1 VTEEEQA
8 EQDRRAIRE
17 GRRVD
22 RHRLVYRWDLDKTY
36 LRTEFDTIK
45 DLLRTAFETAADK
58 RTVPGAAALL
68 REIRGSDPYGIYIV
82 SGSPTQL
89 RKVLEAKLR
98 LDGIRWDGF
107 VLKPQL
113 TNILRG
119 RFRFVKDQ
127 VGYKLAALLETRL
140 DMPADTRE
148 YMFGDD
154 AEADAFIYSVFS
166 DLSTGR
172 VDPSILVPVL
182 ESAGVYPDVAPQ
194 IVRLAGRLPRGGGA
208 ERIFIH
214 LDRVSLPSAFDEF
227 GKRVL
232 PFYNYF
238 QPALLLLGDGVLD
251 PLSVLRVAAEL
262 VIHHGFTHDA
272 LVASYRDLATRG
284 YVGGRVARVL
294 GRYAATVD
302 ESLLATTGP
311 VMRRFAEELLDDP
324 VAKLEE
330 PAPIG
335 DTVIDYISLFARD
348 KKRARAAKLRSM
360 GRDPD
365 ETEP

>member
-1 VTEEEQA
+1 VTETDEELA
-8 EQDRRAIRE
+8 DLRALRDA
-17 GRRVD
+17 RRVD

-36 LRTEFDTIK
+36 LRTEFDTVK
-45 DLLRTAFETAADK
+45 DLLRTAFETATDK

-68 REIRGSDPYGIYIV
+68 REIRGTDPYGIYIV

-98 LDGIRWDGF
+98 LDGVRWDGF

-127 VGYKLAALLETRL
+127 VGYKLAALLETRIE
-140 DMPADTRE
+140 MPTDTRE

-154 AEADAFIYSVFS
+154 AEADAFIYSMFS

-172 VDPSILVPVL
+172 VDPSILTPVL
-182 ESAGVYPDVAPQ
+182 ESAGVYPDVIPQ

-208 ERIFIH
+208 ERVFIH
-214 LDRVSLPSAFDEF
+214 LDRVSLPNAFDDF
-227 GKRVL
+227 GKRVF

-238 QPALLLLGDGVLD
+238 QPALLLFADGVVD

-262 VIHHGFTHDA
+262 VIHHGFTSDA
-272 LVASYRDLATRG
+272 LVASYRDVATRG
-284 YVGGRVARVL
+284 FLGGRVARVL
-294 GRYAATVD
+294 GRFARSVD

-324 VAKLEE
+324 VSRYEE
-330 PAPIG
+330 PPPVAES
-335 DTVIDYISLFARD
+335 VIDYVSVFVKD

-360 GRDPD
+360 GRAP
-365 ETEP
+365 EE

>member
-1 VTEEEQA
+1 MTESDDELA
-8 EQDRRAIRE
+8 DLRALRDARRIDRS
-17 GRRVD
+17 
-22 RHRLVYRWDLDKTY
+22 RLVYRWDLDKTY
-36 LRTEFDTIK
+36 LRTEFDTVK
-45 DLLRTAFETAADK
+45 DLLRTAFETASDK

-68 REIRGSDPYGIYIV
+68 REIRGTDPYGIYIV

-98 LDGIRWDGF
+98 LDGVRWDGF

-127 VGYKLAALLETRL
+127 VGYKLAALLETRI
-140 DMPADTRE
+140 DMPTDTRE

-154 AEADAFIYSVFS
+154 AEADAFIYAMFS

-172 VDPSILVPVL
+172 VDPSILTPVL
-182 ESAGVYPDVAPQ
+182 EAAGVYPDVVPQ

-208 ERIFIH
+208 ERVFIH

-227 GKRVL
+227 GKRVF

-238 QPALLLLGDGVLD
+238 QPALLLLSDGVID

-262 VIHHGFTHDA
+262 VIHHGFTSDA
-272 LVASYRDLATRG
+272 LVASYRDTATRG
-284 YVGGRVARVL
+284 FVGGRVARVL
-294 GRYAATVD
+294 GRFARTVD

-324 VAKLEE
+324 VSKLDE
-330 PAPIG
+330 PSPMAEG
-335 DTVIDYISLFARD
+335 GIDYLSMFTKD

-360 GRDPD
+360 GRAPEDG
-365 ETEP
+365 

>member
-1 VTEEEQA
+1 VTETDEELA
-8 EQDRRAIRE
+8 DLRALRDARRT
-17 GRRVD
+17 D

-36 LRTEFDTIK
+36 LRTEFDTVK
-45 DLLRTAFETAADK
+45 DLLRTAFETASDK

-68 REIRGSDPYGIYIV
+68 REIRGTDPYGIYIV

-98 LDGIRWDGF
+98 LDGVRWDGF

-127 VGYKLAALLETRL
+127 VGYKLAALLETRIE
-140 DMPADTRE
+140 MPTDTRE

-154 AEADAFIYSVFS
+154 AEADAFIYSMFS

-172 VDPSILVPVL
+172 VDPAILTPVL
-182 ESAGVYPDVAPQ
+182 ESAGVYPDVIPQ

-208 ERIFIH
+208 ERVFIH
-214 LDRVSLPSAFDEF
+214 LDRVSLPNAFDDF
-227 GKRVL
+227 GKRVF

-238 QPALLLLGDGVLD
+238 QPALLLFSDGVVD

-262 VIHHGFTHDA
+262 VIHHGFTSDA
-272 LVASYRDLATRG
+272 LVASYRDVATRG
-284 YVGGRVARVL
+284 FLGGRVARVL
-294 GRYAATVD
+294 GRFARTVD

-324 VAKLEE
+324 VARLEE
-330 PAPIG
+330 PPPAAE
-335 DTVIDYISLFARD
+335 TVIDYVSVFVKD

-360 GRDPD
+360 GRAP
-365 ETEP
+365 ENE

>member
-1 VTEEEQA
+1 VTEA
-8 EQDRRAIRE
+8 HDPALDLRLLRE
-17 GRRVD
+17 SRRVD

-36 LRTEFDTIK
+36 LRTEFDTVR

-68 REIRGSDPYGIYIV
+68 REIRGTDPYGIYIV

-89 RKVLEAKLR
+89 RRVLEAKLR

-140 DMPADTRE
+140 DMPADARE

-154 AEADAFIYSVFS
+154 AEADALIYSLFS
-166 DLSTGR
+166 DLSTGK
-172 VDPSILVPVL
+172 VDASILTPVL
-182 ESAGVYPDVAPQ
+182 ERAGVYPDVVPQ
-194 IVRLAGRLPRGGGA
+194 LVRLAGRLPRGGGA

-214 LDRVSLPSAFDEF
+214 LDRVCLPSQFDGF
-227 GKRVL
+227 GRRVF

-238 QPALLLLGDGVLD
+238 QPAVLLFADGVVD

-272 LVASYRDLATRG
+272 LVASYRDVATRG
-284 YVGGRVARVL
+284 FVGGRVARVL
-294 GRYAATVD
+294 GRFAATVD
-302 ESLLATTGP
+302 ESVLATTGP
-311 VMRRFAEELLDDP
+311 VMRRFAEELLEDP
-324 VAKLEE
+324 VSRLPE
-330 PAPIG
+330 PEPIG
-335 DTVIDYISLFARD
+335 ETDIDYVALFATD
-348 KKRARAAKLRSM
+348 KRRARAAKLRSM
-360 GRDPD
+360 GRDP
-365 ETEP
+365 EEKES